1 MDKETVLKHISR
13 IIDTRLKEGQKIKS
27 FGGRY
32 DEIVIKFDVPE
43 NKYKDLRELLRKVK
57 EDEG

>member
-32 DEIVIKFDVPE
+32 DEIVIKFDVLE
-43 NKYKDLRELLRKVK
+43 NKHKDLIELIREVK
-57 EDEG
+57 EDV